1 MQGHCEIPYQTML
14 ILSRAIHQLPPGATE
29 WHLRQLSTELADAV
43 LDLDTRLRAGLI
55 PPWAWN
61 ATLRDLRSW

>member
-1 MQGHCEIPYQTML
+1 MQGHCERPYQTML
-14 ILSRAIHQLPPGATE
+14 TLSRAIHQLPPDATA

-43 LDLDTRLRAGLI
+43 FDLDTRLRAGLI

-61 ATLRDLRSW
+61 ATLREFRPW